1 MTEYGMDV
9 SEIKLRQRK
18 TMNYELHARR
28 PHGDLSQLNDGLT
41 RFPQAAE

>member
-28 PHGDLSQLNDGLT
+28 PHGRLIRLSAVT
-41 RFPQAAE
+41 RSHRL